1 MKLPIQR
8 KMTDWF
14 VLQSMSKYILEYFA
28 FKEPDNLVDL
38 EHLSIFL
45 QSTAHLIHDFGN
57 ELHNIEMP
65 EEYVDLC
72 IFINAYY
79 DYGNFEDEQGFDLGA
94 TYGALRVYSE
104 VNKLRSEE
112 SR

>member
-8 KMTDWF
+8 KMPDWF
-14 VLQSMSKYILEYFA
+14 VLQSMSKYILDWFE
-28 FKEPDNLVDL
+28 FKEPDDQVEL
-38 EHLSIFL
+38 EYLSIFI
-45 QSTAHLIHDFGN
+45 QSVAHLIHEFGS
-57 ELHNIEMP
+57 ELYNIEMP

-72 IFINAYY
+72 IFINECY
-79 DYGNFEDEQGFDLGA
+79 DYGDDEPGFDLGA

-104 VNKLRSEE
+104 INKLRSEE